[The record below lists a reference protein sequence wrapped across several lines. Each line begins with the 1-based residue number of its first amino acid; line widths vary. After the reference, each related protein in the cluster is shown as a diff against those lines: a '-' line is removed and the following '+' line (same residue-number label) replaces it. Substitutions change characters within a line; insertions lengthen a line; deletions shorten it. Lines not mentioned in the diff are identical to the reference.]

1 MSIAFEHGGAVVR
14 ARTLARL
21 KWRLWRNGFA
31 RGGTQKAAMIVS
43 IVFSLMLGVGGFI
56 GGYFAREASFAHHR
70 LGLTLAASLFWVLAI
85 IGPVVAGGIDDTMP
99 ISQLKPY
106 PIPRK
111 TLAVGLLAAG
121 TIGPT
126 PVAIALAVLGA
137 VIGASHSVVGGVLA
151 AVIGIVLYFTLLVT
165 ARLLPTIFAR
175 ALNSRKG
182 RDAAIAMASL
192 ASLSGIAMQ
201 FIGRYF
207 ADGDGARIRSAGRL
221 AAWTPGGSL
230 GRAMVEGG
238 RGHIGM
244 ALGGL
249 AIGLVGLA
257 ALIAAWLW
265 SLARMEE
272 QGPAV
277 DAPQRV
283 RAIGSPLFPSIM
295 RWLPRN
301 ELGATAARQIL
312 FTFREPRRR
321 VSMIMSVALGVIFPL
336 LYNADKGPNAAV
348 LFGAN
353 ASWLLV
359 LSGINLFGMDG
370 RALWFDLMSG
380 ASPRALLKGR
390 GLGLAVFA
398 LPMVAVS
405 STTLAAL
412 TSGWAYL
419 PAALLVGGAASMAGL
434 GAALFTSVIAP
445 MRVPEGTNPF
455 AMKNSGQGCVAPLL
469 GILSVLAVGI
479 LMLPLAGALI
489 YLRDRPAAC
498 ALVGVIA
505 IPYGYL
511 LWSVAIEMAASRLG
525 QREPELIELVDPRR

>member
-1 MSIAFEHGGAVVR
+1 MSLTIDHEGAVVR
-14 ARTLARL
+14 ARTLAHL

-31 RGGTQKAAMIVS
+31 RGGAQKAASIVS
-43 IVFSLMLGVGGFI
+43 IVFSLMLGAGGFI
-56 GGYFAREASFAHHR
+56 GGFFAKEASFADHR
-70 LGLTLAASLFWVLAI
+70 LGITLAASLFWVLAI
-85 IGPVVAGGIDDTMP
+85 VGPLIAGGIDDTMP
-99 ISQLKPY
+99 ISLLKPY

-121 TIGPT
+121 TIGPA
-126 PVAIALAVLGA
+126 PVAVAVAVLGA
-137 VIGASHSVVGGVLA
+137 VIGASQTVAGALLA
-151 AVIGIVLYFTLLVT
+151 VVIGVVLYLTLLVT
-165 ARLLPTIFAR
+165 ARLLPTVFAR

-201 FIGRYF
+201 FILRYF
-207 ADGDGARIRSAGRL
+207 ADGDSARIRNAGRF
-221 AAWTPGGSL
+221 AGWTPAGSL

-238 RGHIGM
+238 RGHIGT

-265 SLARMEE
+265 ALARMEE

-283 RAIGSPLFPSIM
+283 RAVGSPLFPSIM

-321 VSMIMSVALGVIFPL
+321 VSMIMSLALGVIFPL
-336 LYNADKGPNAAV
+336 LYNADKGPNASV

-370 RALWFDLMSG
+370 RSLWFDLMSG
-380 ASPRALLKGR
+380 ASHSALLKGR

-419 PAALLVGGAASMAGL
+419 PAALLVGGAASLAGL
-434 GAALFTSVIAP
+434 GAALLVSVIAP

-469 GILSVLAVGI
+469 GMLGILAVGI

-498 ALVGVIA
+498 ALVGTIA
-505 IPYGYL
+505 VPYGYL
-511 LWSVAIEMAASRLG
+511 LWSVGIKMAASRLA

>member
-1 MSIAFEHGGAVVR
+1 
-14 ARTLARL
+14 
-21 KWRLWRNGFA
+21 
-31 RGGTQKAAMIVS
+31 
-43 IVFSLMLGVGGFI
+43 
-56 GGYFAREASFAHHR
+56 
-70 LGLTLAASLFWVLAI
+70 
-85 IGPVVAGGIDDTMP
+85 
-99 ISQLKPY
+99 
-106 PIPRK
+106 
-111 TLAVGLLAAG
+111 
-121 TIGPT
+121 
-126 PVAIALAVLGA
+126 
-137 VIGASHSVVGGVLA
+137 
-151 AVIGIVLYFTLLVT
+151 VT
-165 ARLLPTIFAR
+165 
-175 ALNSRKG
+175 
-182 RDAAIAMASL
+182 
-192 ASLSGIAMQ
+192 
-201 FIGRYF
+201 
-207 ADGDGARIRSAGRL
+207 
-221 AAWTPGGSL
+221 
-230 GRAMVEGG
+230 
-238 RGHIGM
+238 

-257 ALIAAWLW
+257 ALIAVWLW

-272 QGPAV
+272 QAPAV

-283 RAIGSPLFPSIM
+283 RAAGSPLFPSFL

-380 ASPRALLKGR
+380 ASARALLRGR

-398 LPMVAVS
+398 LPMVALS

-419 PAALLVGGAASMAGL
+419 PAALLVGGAASLAGL
-434 GAALFTSVIAP
+434 GAALFVSVIAP

-469 GILSVLAVGI
+469 GMLGILAVGL

-511 LWSVAIEMAASRLG
+511 LWSVAIKMAAGRLG

>member
-1 MSIAFEHGGAVVR
+1 MSVAFDYGGAVVR

-31 RGGTQKAAMIVS
+31 RSGTQKVAMIVS

-56 GGYFAREASFAHHR
+56 GGYFAKEASFADHR
-70 LGLTLAASLFWVLAI
+70 LALTLAASLFWVVAI
-85 IGPVVAGGIDDTMP
+85 IGPLVAGGIDDTMP
-99 ISQLKPY
+99 MAQLKPY
-106 PIPRK
+106 PIPRR

-121 TIGPT
+121 TIGPA

-137 VIGASHSVVGGVLA
+137 VIGASHSVVGGALA
-151 AVIGIVLYFTLLVT
+151 AVIGIVLYFTLLVSS
-165 ARLLPTIFAR
+165 RLLPTVFAR

-207 ADGDGARIRSAGRL
+207 ANGDSARIRSAGRV
-221 AAWTPGGSL
+221 AAWTPAGSL
-230 GRAMVEGG
+230 GRAMVDGG
-238 RGHIGM
+238 RGHIGT
-244 ALGGL
+244 ALVGL
-249 AIGLVGLA
+249 TIGLVGLG
-257 ALIAAWLW
+257 ALIAAWLRA
-265 SLARMEE
+265 LARMEE

-277 DAPQRV
+277 DAPKRV
-283 RAIGSPLFPSIM
+283 RAAGSPMFPSIL

-321 VSMIMSVALGVIFPL
+321 VSMIMSVGLGVIFPL
-336 LYNADKGPNAAV
+336 LYNADRGPNAAV

-380 ASPRALLKGR
+380 ASRRALLKGR

-398 LPMVAVS
+398 LPMVALS

-412 TSGWAYL
+412 TNGWAYL
-419 PAALLVGGAASMAGL
+419 PAALLVGGAASLAGL
-434 GAALFTSVIAP
+434 GAALFVSVIAP

-455 AMKNSGQGCVAPLL
+455 AIKNSGQGCVAPLL
-469 GILSVLAVGI
+469 GMLGILAVGI

-505 IPYGYL
+505 IPYGYI
-511 LWSVAIEMAASRLG
+511 LWSVAIKMAASRLG